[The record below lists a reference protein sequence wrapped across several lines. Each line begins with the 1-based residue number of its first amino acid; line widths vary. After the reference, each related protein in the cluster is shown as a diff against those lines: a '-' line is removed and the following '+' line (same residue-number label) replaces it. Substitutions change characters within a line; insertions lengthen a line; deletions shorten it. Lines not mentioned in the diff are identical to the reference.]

1 MPKKVI
7 LQTQVPN
14 TSTIQESKNFL
25 IIKPQICCP
34 EYHSFQRL
42 ESKTAV
48 ITSAH
53 DRVSKAVAIAYAKEG
68 ADLVLIYHH
77 SKYEHEMEELKAY
90 LGTIG
95 SKVHCIKSSTFDEY
109 KCRKLFDQIMRK
121 VDKIDVLVNNF
132 PISNK
137 IDPSE
142 GHYLLKKND
151 TLKIQSL
158 FIIGKLAHEYV
169 SPHGVVI
176 NSASVCAYSQPDQL
190 MFYSAMKAA
199 IQEYTKEMHAMMEYY
214 EKNIRVNG
222 ITTGFIW
229 NDVPPENLGN
239 YEELPLH
246 LKSIKPKH
254 PYEIVPLFVF
264 LASKESTI
272 ISGESLNASSKIK

>member
-7 LQTQVPN
+7 LETHVP
-14 TSTIQESKNFL
+14 SKVSIQDSKNFL

-34 EYHSFQRL
+34 EYHSFRRL

-53 DRVSKAVAIAYAKEG
+53 DRISKSVAIAYAKEG

-77 SKYEHEMEELKAY
+77 SNYEQEIEELKVY
-90 LGTIG
+90 LKTIG

-109 KCRKLFDQIMRK
+109 KCKKLFEQIVRK
-121 VDKIDVLVNNF
+121 VGKIDVLVNNF

-137 IDPSE
+137 TNTSE

-169 SPHGVVI
+169 APHGVVI

-199 IQEYTKEMHAMMEYY
+199 IQNYTKEMHSMMNYY

-229 NDVPPENLGN
+229 NDVPLENLKN

-246 LKSIKPKH
+246 FKSIKPKH

-264 LASKESTI
+264 IASKEATI